1 MSSLSPKKDGIVKYS
16 VSGSPLHQER
26 MKLSPWWIIIF
37 LCSIGAAF
45 LVGQMSRVYIL
56 DQVMKQLYLPS
67 RDAVANTIVGRSAE
81 FDAANPNRGLP
92 PPKVRED
99 KEVPATVYTS
109 KITDTSASSSA
120 KTMILEKRQT
130 TTSSV
135 RKPTSSNWQECILDE
150 NYEALGKE
158 CQVSTAT
165 SSKYNEE
172 EDDDDDDKEQES
184 SNTNEEPLPHMPA
197 GQHLLVDIKDVN
209 HDFLNSEQRLSQ
221 AMVDV
226 VWESDLTLLSYHCH
240 ALFPHGVSCV
250 GVLLE
255 SHISFHTWPEA
266 GVITLDLFTC
276 GSGLLIPILPLI
288 ERLFAVPQEPETEED
303 TVEPPTMIWVHKLR
317 GFRHEDDPLER
328 HLGSSNIA
336 YEILGVMDMDM
347 KKQVII
353 TVQYLELPVISF
365 HFFFSPTLPTFLLL
379 LSFSFLYVPSHT
391 RLRR

>member
-1 MSSLSPKKDGIVKYS
+1 MSFLSLKKDKMTKDS
-16 VSGSPLHQER
+16 TNAAPLHQER
-26 MKLSPWWIIIF
+26 MKLSLWSIICF

-45 LVGQMSRVYIL
+45 VVGQVSRRYIL
-56 DQVMKQLYLPS
+56 DQLMKQHYHYS
-67 RDAVANTIVGRSAE
+67 VANSISSRSLE
-81 FDAANPNRGLP
+81 LDAANTNRGLP

-109 KITDTSASSSA
+109 KITDTAASSSA
-120 KTMILEKRQT
+120 KTMILEKKKT
-130 TTSSV
+130 ATPTAK
-135 RKPTSSNWQECILDE
+135 KPTSSKWQECILDE
-150 NYEALGKE
+150 NYEALGEE
-158 CQVSTAT
+158 CQVSKAT
-165 SSKYNEE
+165 SSKYKDNGDEE
-172 EDDDDDDKEQES
+172 EDEDEDDKENES
-184 SNTNEEPLPHMPA
+184 STTKTNEEPLLHMPA

-240 ALFPHGVSCV
+240 ELFPHGVSCV

-288 ERLFAVPQEPETEED
+288 ERLFAVPQEPATGED

-328 HLGSSNIA
+328 HLGSSNLA

-347 KKQVII
+347 KKQVMI
-353 TVQYLELPVISF
+353 TRLHIE
-365 HFFFSPTLPTFLLL
+365 LLL
-379 LSFSFLYVPSHT
+379 PCLPSFSFSYLLIPSHL
-391 RLRR
+391 RLLR